1 MYTKIQEFYLYV
13 LVGPAIISVLWR
25 ILLSNTNWFYLYVL
39 VGLAIN
45 ITRRKTDNMEK
56 SF

>member
-1 MYTKIQEFYLYV
+1 MYNKIQEFYLYV
-13 LVGPAIISVLWR
+13 IVGPAIISVLWR

-39 VGLAIN
+39 VGLVIN